1 MQDYEK
7 TNLAMQTDLLS
18 PTAPGLSKG
27 LTELTERKSFL
38 AMSQRDFARVAHLEN
53 QLIAMKMQSKRQ
65 KQVVERNLSQSAT
78 ELCERIKELLKLW
91 AVPGV
96 NSVYFDEAMA
106 DIQINQRQR
115 VSFGKGK
122 RGIFLTSYVVALME
136 HALANENPHLGF
148 VAIDSPVVTYRDPKH
163 GSDDTEE
170 ALDVDVKDRFYAWLA
185 DREEPGQV
193 IVLENEEPNEKLKHR
208 LGVTEFVGLSDVK
221 GRVGFFPGPKG

>member
-1 MQDYEK
+1 
-7 TNLAMQTDLLS
+7 
-18 PTAPGLSKG
+18 
-27 LTELTERKSFL
+27 
-38 AMSQRDFARVAHLEN
+38 MSQRDFARVAHLEN